1 MRGWHSGAGYGPYTR
16 SGEEPLMRRR
26 YSLTNHLRRR
36 PAGPRSPSTALVS
49 WLLRDAYAPP
59 DDPAFWDR
67 LESRIMAVA
76 QPAPTWSGGGWPA
89 AFRAWAR
96 AGLAAACAAAAAA
109 GVAAWTSH
117 ATEARVAYET
127 VLDRSAADPVL
138 ADTRFINVSEQ
149 EATARYVLS
158 H

>member
-1 MRGWHSGAGYGPYTR
+1 MSRRVHLSGRLYRR
-16 SGEEPLMRRR
+16 SG
-26 YSLTNHLRRR
+26 S
-36 PAGPRSPSTALVS
+36 GRSPTAALVTRM
-49 WLLRDAYAPP
+49 LRDAYAVP
-59 DDPAFWDR
+59 DDPAFWDG
-67 LESRIMAVA
+67 LEARIMASA
-76 QPAPTWSGGGWPA
+76 HPAPTWGGGWQA

-96 AGLAAACAAAAAA
+96 AGVAAACAAAAAA

-117 ATEARVAYET
+117 NTEARVAYET
-127 VLDRSAADPVL
+127 VLDRSTGDPVL

>member
-1 MRGWHSGAGYGPYTR
+1 
-16 SGEEPLMRRR
+16 MRRR
-26 YSLTNHLRRR
+26 HYFTDQFGRRR
-36 PAGPRSPSTALVS
+36 GGVRTPTTALVS
-49 WLLRDAYAPP
+49 RLLRDAYAAP

-67 LESRIMAVA
+67 LEARIMAAA
-76 QPAPTWSGGGWPA
+76 QPASTWSGGGWPA

-117 ATEARVAYET
+117 ATEARVAYES
-127 VLDRSAADPVL
+127 VLNRSAADPVL

>member
-1 MRGWHSGAGYGPYTR
+1 
-16 SGEEPLMRRR
+16 MRRR
-26 YSLTNHLRRR
+26 LYFTDHFRR
-36 PAGPRSPSTALVS
+36 PAGAGRSPTSALVS
-49 WLLRDAYAPP
+49 RLLRDVYAPP
-59 DDPAFWDR
+59 EDPAFWDR
-67 LESRIMAVA
+67 LEARVMAAA
-76 QPAPTWSGGGWPA
+76 QPAPLWSGSRWPA